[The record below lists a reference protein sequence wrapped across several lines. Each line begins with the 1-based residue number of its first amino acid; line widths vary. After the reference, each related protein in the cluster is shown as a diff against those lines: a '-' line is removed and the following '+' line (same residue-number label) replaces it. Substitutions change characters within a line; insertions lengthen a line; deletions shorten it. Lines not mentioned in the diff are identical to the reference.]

1 MKHTLTFCNIRISCF
16 TNSTCLYKT
25 YRYGVVM
32 EFLTQ
37 SKTIEVPILVCWKK
51 LASILL
57 GVDVLYS
64 GEVERETQHI
74 LKTGKGALDV
84 LRHADGGQN
93 M

>member
-1 MKHTLTFCNIRISCF
+1 MRISCF
-16 TNSTCLYKT
+16 TNNFCLYKT

-32 EFLTQ
+32 KLLTQ
-37 SKTIEVPILVCWKK
+37 SKIIEVPILVCWKK

-57 GVDVLYS
+57 GVGVLYS
-64 GEVERETQHI
+64 GEIEGETQHI
-74 LKTGKGALDV
+74 LKTGKGTLGV